1 MIIVSK
7 YSNNLKPPP
16 MPPAPP
22 TPKKNTLVSGNA
34 GDKIIF
40 TRANAIIFLIN
51 STGFCK

>member
-16 MPPAPP
+16 CPPPP